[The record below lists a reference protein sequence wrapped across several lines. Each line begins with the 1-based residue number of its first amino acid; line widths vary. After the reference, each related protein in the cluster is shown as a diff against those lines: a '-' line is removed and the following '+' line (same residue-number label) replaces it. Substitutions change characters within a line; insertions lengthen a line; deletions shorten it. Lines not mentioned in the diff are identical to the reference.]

1 MGVIAGIGA
10 AAIIGGAAMSAN
22 AASKQRKD
30 LRNIANTPPIDIG
43 SVYRDA
49 ISSTPINQL
58 SEFSTQLNV
67 SSAAELQRILN
78 ESIPGYSD
86 IQNQRS
92 SNTLAQLRG
101 ELPEDVQRNVY
112 QSSIAR
118 SLSGGYGGSPA
129 ARNLAI
135 SDLGLT
141 SLELQ
146 QLGQQNAT
154 NLISSTPMIN
164 PMTASSLMI
173 SPQDVLALRTNERA
187 MRMNAQTT
195 AAQAPGR
202 SAVWGQG
209 LTQLGGVALGAGL
222 GGMGGVGMGANTGYG
237 STQSILNR
245 GQQLPA
251 YGGVSYGGAYA

>member
-1 MGVIAGIGA
+1 MGVIAGLGA
-10 AAIIGGAAMSAN
+10 AALVGGSLMSAS
-22 AASKQRKD
+22 AASRQRRD

-49 ISSTPINQL
+49 ISSAPINEL
-58 SEFSTQLNV
+58 SDFSTQLNV
-67 SSAAELQRILN
+67 SSSAELQRLLN

-86 IQNQRS
+86 IQSQRS
-92 SNTLAQLRG
+92 ANTLAQLQG
-101 ELPEDVQRNVY
+101 ELPEDVQRSVY
-112 QSSIAR
+112 QSSVAR
-118 SLSGGYGGSPA
+118 ALGGGYGGSPA
-129 ARNLAI
+129 ARNLAL

-141 SLELQ
+141 SLEMQ
-146 QLGQQNAT
+146 QLGMQNAS
-154 NLISSTPMIN
+154 NLISSTPMID
-164 PMTASSLMI
+164 PVTAGSLMI

-187 MRMNAQTT
+187 MRMQAQTT

-202 SAVWGQG
+202 SAVLGQG
-209 LTQLGGVALGAGL
+209 LTQLGGIGLGAGL
-222 GGMGGVGMGANTGYG
+222 ANFGGGLGANTGYG